1 MSGMGSRR
9 SPLGDRVPTW
19 ISKVWIHLSEG
30 ISSGGWPAAHSGGL
44 VGS

>member
-1 MSGMGSRR
+1 MSGMGRWK
-9 SPLGDRVPTW
+9 SPLGDSLPTW

-30 ISSGGWPAAHSGGL
+30 RSFGGWPAARSGGL